1 MKTDLSIYE
10 IKHLLKK
17 FEKQNRVKTIMIIGI
32 GVAVFV
38 AAIIYIILKAKKKD
52 CPLSYDGLDMEDFDE
67 LDDLDYD
74 DYDFD
79 DYDDAEYEDADF
91 GDEEEAEEE

>member
-1 MKTDLSIYE
+1 MKTDFSIYE
-10 IKHLLKK
+10 IRHLLKK
-17 FEKQNRVKTIMIIGI
+17 FEKQNRVKTIMMIGI
-32 GVAVFV
+32 G
-38 AAIIYIILKAKKKD
+38 AAIIVAVLVYVISKTKKKP
-52 CPLSYDGLDMEDFDE
+52 CPVSYDGLDVEEFDD

-79 DYDDAEYEDADF
+79 DYDDAEYEDVDF